1 MDFEQITDKE
11 KKALHIADVSESDLL
26 IKGRSLRIDFTRYPD
41 GDVEMEVNEYGN
53 SSYYIFDKKQL
64 DFLAKW
70 LTHSR

>member
-1 MDFEQITDKE
+1 MDFNNIGDKD

-26 IKGRSLRIDFTRYPD
+26 IKGKSIKIDFTRYPD

-64 DFLAKW
+64 EFIAEW
-70 LTHSR
+70 FTHSR